1 MQLSN
6 LENKIGSALLA
17 KAAATKLEAT
27 KDQYDS
33 LDDIDR
39 QILALCATP
48 ATDSRIK
55 QFFTA
60 RDADNKTCNIDHK
73 IQLLMRQGFL
83 GRGANK
89 YVLNPEYREFI
100 TVMPMTASIKEA
112 DEFSEDV
119 LGSGLPAEVVY
130 EIKELVLANELTLEV
145 IAESLAEKH
154 NLDEEDIYAVA
165 EALDKTGSAKDAA
178 GDDFAELTKDVLFS
192 EEIPRD
198 VADEI
203 RELVTAN
210 ELSLEVIAE
219 EIADKYDLDEDDVLA
234 AAQKMERAGTVKKSF
249 SLKKKTKVAEFD
261 LSFSALVELPVL
273 REGHSSDLKIDD
285 GKTRVWLLR
294 TGEGIEGYGG
304 FHSGYLIERLTDGR
318 WEEVDVKRNID
329 PSAHIGEKI
338 AINKA
343 DIFKELDSHEWGSI
357 LEAQDALAEKFNITD
372 DEFTTIYNEW
382 LDTPKQATDI
392 GLGMGIVDRTER
404 EEMRESLIG
413 NKVAFDESAVEDAE
427 LFMGNDPHF
436 HSTHFEPAVKTIT
449 NFKGTEQ
456 GTDLLFYDIIK
467 DVVEAGLKEY
477 SRSDKWEQHDFTEQ
491 DREQLI
497 KNMLE
502 YIDTEYAL
510 GNLDIYK
517 ESKKLS
523 EKEIHTAKRKLANKK
538 AAASLGGTTSFTFNK
553 HTLPNKAIQFTRKFL
568 SSYRFP
574 IAPDLN
580 YTAVRNASTDDYNN
594 TIDGEALV
602 TVNFKTIS
610 GVKKSADI
618 VVPIR
623 GGQLLEPSTF
633 QVDGVSY
640 IISQSAID
648 NIIKSATFYNKPA
661 VGDVFS
667 NPLDKF
673 TKAKLDK
680 SKLPTY
686 NRGMFSI

>member
-1 MQLSN
+1 MKLSN

-17 KAAATKLEAT
+17 KAEANKTAAA
-27 KDQYDS
+27 KDQFDS
-33 LDDIDR
+33 LDVVDK
-39 QILALCATP
+39 QILALCNTP
-48 ATDSRIK
+48 ATDARIK
-55 QFFTA
+55 EFFTA
-60 RDADNKTCNIDHK
+60 RDAENKTLNIDHK
-73 IQLLMRQGFL
+73 IQTLMRQGFL

-89 YVLNPEYREFI
+89 YVLNPEFREFI
-100 TVMPMTASIKEA
+100 TVMPMTASSDKVAEGLAEDVMLGSDISSEVMDEIRSLVLSNVDTLEVIAEEIADKHNLDEGDVYAAAQKIDRTGGKKEA
-112 DEFSEDV
+112 EGFSEDV
-119 LGSGLPAEVVY
+119 LGSGLPADIIY
-130 EIKELVLANELTLEV
+130 EIKDLVIANELTLEV
-145 IAESLAEKH
+145 IAESMAEKH
-154 NLDEEDIYAVA
+154 NIDEEDVYAVA
-165 EALDKTGSAKDAA
+165 EAFDKTSSAKGAA
-178 GDDFAELTKDVLFS
+178 
-192 EEIPRD
+192 
-198 VADEI
+198 
-203 RELVTAN
+203 
-210 ELSLEVIAE
+210 
-219 EIADKYDLDEDDVLA
+219 
-234 AAQKMERAGTVKKSF
+234 VKKSF
-249 SLKKKTKVAEFD
+249 SLKKKTK
-261 LSFSALVELPVL
+261 SAASNTVTVGDVKLTTIKDADEWVVKYYEN
-273 REGHSSDLKIDD
+273 
-285 GKTRVWLLR
+285 GKLNEDKTYYAGN
-294 TGEGIEGYGG
+294 GEG
-304 FHSGYLIERLTDGR
+304 
-318 WEEVDVKRNID
+318 
-329 PSAHIGEKI
+329 A
-338 AINKA
+338 
-343 DIFKELDSHEWGSI
+343 KE
-357 LEAQDALAEKFNITD
+357 DALGTMAD
-372 DEFTTIYNEW
+372 MADS
-382 LDTPKQATDI
+382 LGKQATDI

-427 LFMGNDPHF
+427 LFMANDSHF
-436 HSTHFEPAVKTIT
+436 HSTHFEPAIKTIT

-477 SRSDKWEQHDFTEQ
+477 GRSDKWEQHDFTEQ

-497 KNMLE
+497 KDMLE
-502 YIDTEYAL
+502 YIDAEYEL
-510 GNLDIYK
+510 GNLDVYK
-517 ESKKLS
+517 ESEKLS
-523 EKEIHTAKRKLANKK
+523 EKEVHTAKRRLANKK

-568 SSYRFP
+568 SNYRFP

-633 QVDGVSY
+633 QIDGVSY
-640 IISQSAID
+640 VISQSAID

-686 NRGMFSI
+686 NRGMFAI

>member
-17 KAAATKLEAT
+17 KSEAAKLIAT

-33 LDDIDR
+33 LDSIDK
-39 QILALCATP
+39 QILALCNTP

-60 RDADNKTCNIDHK
+60 RDAENNTLNIDHK
-73 IQLLMRQGFL
+73 IQVLMRQGFL

-89 YVLNPEYREFI
+89 YVLNPEFRDFI
-100 TVMPMTASIKEA
+100 TVMPMSASKKEA
-112 DEFSEDV
+112 EGFSEDV
-119 LGSGLPAEVVY
+119 LGSGLPKEVVS
-130 EIKELVLANELTLEV
+130 EIKELVLANDLTLEV
-145 IAESLAEKH
+145 ISESLAEKH

-165 EALDKTGSAKDAA
+165 EAFDKTGGTKDAA
-178 GDDFAELTKDVLFS
+178 GDDYAELTKDVLFI

-234 AAQKMERAGTVKKSF
+234 AAQKMERSGTVKKSF
-249 SLKKKTKVAEFD
+249 SLKKKTN
-261 LSFSALVELPVL
+261 SATSNTVTVGDVKLTTVKDEDEWVVKYY
-273 REGHSSDLKIDD
+273 EN
-285 GKTRVWLLR
+285 GKLNEDKTYYAGN
-294 TGEGIEGYGG
+294 GEG
-304 FHSGYLIERLTDGR
+304 
-318 WEEVDVKRNID
+318 
-329 PSAHIGEKI
+329 A
-338 AINKA
+338 
-343 DIFKELDSHEWGSI
+343 KE
-357 LEAQDALAEKFNITD
+357 DALGTMAD
-372 DEFTTIYNEW
+372 MADR
-382 LDTPKQATDI
+382 LGKQATDI

-413 NKVAFDESAVEDAE
+413 TTGAFNEPAVEDAE
-427 LFMGNDPHF
+427 LFMANESHF
-436 HSTHFEPAVKTIT
+436 YHTHFIPAVTTIT

-467 DVVEAGLKEY
+467 DVIDIGLEEY
-477 SRSDKWEQHDFTEQ
+477 SKSDKWEQHDFTEQ

-502 YIDTEYAL
+502 YIDAEYEAGAL
-510 GNLDIYK
+510 DEYK
-517 ESKKLS
+517 EAEKLS
-523 EKEIHTAKRKLANKK
+523 EKEVYTAKRRLANKK

>member
-1 MQLSN
+1 MKLSN

-17 KAAATKLEAT
+17 KATATKLEAT

-33 LDDIDR
+33 LDDVDR

-60 RDADNKTCNIDHK
+60 RDSENNTLNIDHK
-73 IQLLMRQGFL
+73 IQTLLRQGFL
-83 GRGANK
+83 GKGANK
-89 YVLNPEYREFI
+89 YVLNPEFREFI
-100 TVMPMTASIKEA
+100 TVMPMTASAKEA
-112 DEFSEDV
+112 EGFSEDV
-119 LGSGLPAEVVY
+119 LGSDLPVDVIY
-130 EIKELVLANELTLEV
+130 EIKDLIIANDLTLEV
-145 IAESLAEKH
+145 IAETLAAKH
-154 NLDEEDIYAVA
+154 NLDEDDIYAVA
-165 EALDKTGSAKDAA
+165 EAFDKTSGVKDAA
-178 GDDFAELTKDVLFS
+178 GEDYAGLTKDVLFNA
-192 EEIPRD
+192 EIPSD
-198 VADEI
+198 IVDEV
-203 RELVTAN
+203 RGLVKAN

-219 EIADKYDLDEDDVLA
+219 EIANKYDLDEDDVLA
-234 AAQKMERAGTVKKSF
+234 VAQKIERTGSIKKSF
-249 SLKKKTKVAEFD
+249 SLKKKTK
-261 LSFSALVELPVL
+261 SAA
-273 REGHSSDLKIDD
+273 SDTVTVGDVKLTTVKDD
-285 GKTRVWLLR
+285 DEWVVKYYENGKFNEDKTYYAGN
-294 TGEGIEGYGG
+294 GEG
-304 FHSGYLIERLTDGR
+304 
-318 WEEVDVKRNID
+318 
-329 PSAHIGEKI
+329 A
-338 AINKA
+338 
-343 DIFKELDSHEWGSI
+343 KE
-357 LEAQDALAEKFNITD
+357 DALGTMAD
-372 DEFTTIYNEW
+372 MADS
-382 LDTPKQATDI
+382 LGKQATDI

-413 NKVAFDESAVEDAE
+413 SDGAFNEPAVEDAE
-427 LFMGNDPHF
+427 LFMANDSHF
-436 HSTHFEPAVKTIT
+436 YNTHFIPAVKTIT

-467 DVVEAGLKEY
+467 DVIEAGLKEY
-477 SRSDKWEQHDFTEQ
+477 NRSDKWEKHDFTEQ

-497 KNMLE
+497 ANMLE
-502 YIDTEYAL
+502 YIDAEYSVGAL
-510 GNLDIYK
+510 DEYK
-517 ESKKLS
+517 EAEKLS
-523 EKEIHTAKRKLANKK
+523 EREVHTANRRLANKK

-553 HTLPNKAIQFTRKFL
+553 HTLPNKAVQFTRKFL
-568 SSYRFP
+568 SNYRFP

-602 TVNFKTIS
+602 TANFKTIS

-661 VGDVFS
+661 IGDVFS

-673 TKAKLDK
+673 TKSRLDK